1 MLTATDE
8 KTAETIRR
16 DIRLLALDADGTVL
30 DRSGRVRV
38 ATRRAIR
45 AAQQRGVRVVLAT
58 GRLHSSAAR
67 VAAEAGM
74 DEPVI
79 SCNGAA
85 AGSLKHPPQ
94 MWWRD
99 PLEADD
105 LRRLVAVLEEYRC
118 SYELYVLDHMYTSRR
133 SLSLRA
139 FWGWTRPQVRHAW
152 RTLRRIWQDLHLVGL
167 RPFSEWPA
175 TPEELPEKVMV
186 THSNARRLDEVRL
199 ALTEMF
205 PDRLETARTGEHF
218 LEITRAGISK
228 GSGLARLASTLGIRP
243 EQVMAIGDQGNDLPM
258 LRWAG
263 LGVAMGHAPDYVRE
277 AADAV
282 TLSNDRD
289 GVAAAIQRFILDDVV
304 P

>member
-1 MLTATDE
+1 
-8 KTAETIRR
+8 
-16 DIRLLALDADGTVL
+16 
-30 DRSGRVRV
+30 
-38 ATRRAIR
+38 
-45 AAQQRGVRVVLAT
+45 
-58 GRLHSSAAR
+58 
-67 VAAEAGM
+67 
-74 DEPVI
+74 
-79 SCNGAA
+79 
-85 AGSLKHPPQ
+85 
-94 MWWRD
+94 
-99 PLEADD
+99 
-105 LRRLVAVLEEYRC
+105 VAVLEEYRC

-133 SLSLRA
+133 SLSLRG

-152 RTLRRIWQDLHLVGL
+152 RMLRRIWQDLHLVGL
-167 RPFSEWPA
+167 RSFSEWPA

-186 THSNARRLDEVRL
+186 THPNGRRLDEVRR

-277 AADAV
+277 VADAV

-289 GVAAAIQRFILDDVV
+289 GVAAAIQRFILDD
-304 P
+304 

>member
-1 MLTATDE
+1 MTLAQNETNPIISRATG
-8 KTAETIRR
+8 RN
-16 DIRLLALDADGTVL
+16 IRLLALDADGTVL
-30 DRSGRVRV
+30 DPSGRVTPT
-38 ATRRAIR
+38 TRQAIQ
-45 AAQQRGVRVVLAT
+45 AARGRGVRVVLAT

-67 VAAEAGM
+67 IAFEAGL
-74 DEPVI
+74 DEPVL

-85 AGSLKHPPQ
+85 AASLAHPPQ
-94 MWWRD
+94 LWWRE

-105 LRRLVAVLEEYRC
+105 VRRLVPVLEDFHC

-139 FWGWTRPQVRHAW
+139 LWGWTRPQVRHAW
-152 RTLRRIWQDLHLVGL
+152 RMLRRTWKNLRLVGM

-186 THSNARRLDEVRL
+186 THFNGRRLDEVHL
-199 ALTEMF
+199 VLKEMF
-205 PDRLETARTGEHF
+205 PDRLETARTGEQL
-218 LEITRAGISK
+218 LEITRAGVNK
-228 GSGLARLASTLGIRP
+228 GTGLARLAASLGIRP
-243 EQVMAIGDQGNDLPM
+243 EEVMTIGDQGNDLSM

-263 LGVAMGHAPDYVRE
+263 LGVAMGHAPDYVRQ

-289 GVAAAIQRFILDDVV
+289 GVAAAIQRFILDA
-304 P
+304 